1 MSCLFILNSLLRDI
15 VLLSTIK
22 WTVSWIYS
30 RTHLIINNVILT
42 LFVIYLYLVDMIE
55 PVAAIIA
62 NMVANVID
70 EADKIMKTTCAD

>member
-1 MSCLFILNSLLRDI
+1 
-15 VLLSTIK
+15 
-22 WTVSWIYS
+22 
-30 RTHLIINNVILT
+30 
-42 LFVIYLYLVDMIE
+42 MIE